1 MKIKCYIVGLISLI
15 YSQTIIASV
24 AREWNEELLN
34 AIRSDQARPTI
45 HARNL
50 YHVSAAMWDA
60 WSSYDSA
67 SDGVFYLTKNQA
79 TNIELARNEAISYA
93 AFRLL
98 NHRFANSANAA
109 STLQS
114 FLDKMNQL
122 GYDSS
127 ITTVTGETPA
137 AVGNAIAQL
146 IINRGL
152 LDGANESNEYINQY
166 YEPLNEPLVPDLF
179 GNPGLIDPN
188 RWQPLALEFFID
200 QSGIVL
206 GDYPDFLSPEWGNVT
221 PFSFTNNDAN
231 IYERDNSTYT
241 VYVDPGAPPYLE
253 DINSGYK
260 EGFEQVIEFSSKLDP
275 SDGELIDISPLSRG
289 DNDLGTNNGNGHD
302 VNPITG
308 QPYVQQMVP
317 AGDYYRVLAEFWA
330 DGPDSETPP
339 GHWFTLLN
347 YVSDYPGFEKKLQ
360 GTGNVLDDL
369 EWDVKSYLALGGA
382 MHDSAVASWSVKG
395 WYDYIRPI
403 SAIRNMCENGQS
415 TDTNS
420 PSYHPQ
426 GINLHDGYI
435 QLIDAITTQPGGIHE
450 HLINNIGDI
459 AVKAWKG
466 PDYIIDPLT
475 DVAGVDWILC
485 GNWWPYQ
492 RPTFVTPPFAG
503 YVSGHSTFSRAA
515 AETLT
520 LLTGDNYFPGGL
532 GTFLAPANDFLVFER
547 GPSVDITLEWATY
560 QDAADECSL
569 SRIYGG
575 IHPTADDIPGRIM
588 GYQIGFQAFNKAVRY
603 FNGANN
609 ASIIPI
615 NNKYWILLLF
625 GLILFIVMRK
635 LSSSRS

>member
-1 MKIKCYIVGLISLI
+1 MKIKISLI
-15 YSQTIIASV
+15 GFLSILYSQYTVASI

-60 WSSYDSA
+60 WSSYDPS
-67 SDGVFYLTKNQA
+67 SDGVFYITKHQ
-79 TNIELARNEAISYA
+79 TQNIELARNEAISYA
-93 AFRLL
+93 SFRIL

-109 STLQS
+109 TTLQS
-114 FLDKMNQL
+114 FQNKMDQL

-127 ITTVTGETPA
+127 ITTVAGETPA
-137 AVGNAIAQL
+137 AIGNAIAQL
-146 IINRGL
+146 IINQGL
-152 LDGANESNEYINQY
+152 HDGSNEANEYINQF
-166 YEPLNEPLVPDLF
+166 YEPLNEPLVPDFF
-179 GNPGLIDPN
+179 GNPDLTDPN
-188 RWQPLALEFFID
+188 RWQPLALEYFID

-206 GDYPDFLSPEWGNVT
+206 GEYPDFLSPEWGNVT
-221 PFSFTNNDAN
+221 PFSFTSNHVTIYQRDNNTYKVYEDPGSPPYIQDPNND
-231 IYERDNSTYT
+231 
-241 VYVDPGAPPYLE
+241 
-253 DINSGYK
+253 YK
-260 EGFEQVIEFSSKLDP
+260 EGFEQVIEFSSQLDP
-275 SDGELIDISPLSRG
+275 SDGVIIDISPASKG
-289 DNDLGTNNGNGHD
+289 NNELGTNNGNGHTI
-302 VNPITG
+302 NPVTG
-308 QPYVQQMVP
+308 QAYAQQFVP

-347 YVSDYPGFEKKLQ
+347 YVSDYPGFEKRFQ
-360 GTGNVLDDL
+360 GTGDVLDDL
-369 EWDVKSYLALGGA
+369 QWDVKTYLALGGA
-382 MHDSAVASWSVKG
+382 MHDSAIAAWSAKG

-403 SAIRNMCENGQS
+403 SAIRNMCDNGQS
-415 TDTNS
+415 TDPNL
-420 PSYHPQ
+420 PSYHPD
-426 GINLHDGYI
+426 GINLHAGYI
-435 QLIDAITTQPGGIHE
+435 QLIDAVTTQPGGIHE
-450 HLINNIGDI
+450 HLINNVDDI

-466 PDYIIDPLT
+466 PEYIIDPIT

-485 GNWWPYQ
+485 GDWWPYQ

-532 GTFLAPANDFLVFER
+532 GTFQAPANDFLVFEK

-588 GYQIGFQAFNKAVRY
+588 GYQIGIQAFNKAVNY
-603 FNGANN
+603 FNGTINP
-609 ASIIPI
+609 SVIPI
-615 NNKYWILLLF
+615 NNKYWLLLLF
-625 GLILFIVMRK
+625 GLILFIVPKK
-635 LSSSRS
+635 LMNNR